1 MTPVYLAAQEGHL
14 EVLKFLVLE
23 AGGSLYVRA
32 KDGMTAI
39 HAAAQMGCLSC
50 VKWMVRAA
58 YPLSYHYTHIH
69 NIRTRTRTYTRL
81 YVHDY
86 NTYVHTLF
94 ANMRVQNTRI
104 YGYNPCTRMRRNFA
118 KRQTHRVE
126 KSGFFAEDKK
136 PFFFS
141 TVSHIII
148 R

>member
-1 MTPVYLAAQEGHL
+1 MENDVTPVYLAAQEGHL

-69 NIRTRTRTYTRL
+69 NIRTRTYTRL
-81 YVHDY
+81 YIHDY
-86 NTYVHTLF
+86 TCAFKILAYTIHVL
-94 ANMRVQNTRI
+94 VL
-104 YGYNPCTRMRRNFA
+104 
-118 KRQTHRVE
+118 V
-126 KSGFFAEDKK
+126 
-136 PFFFS
+136 
-141 TVSHIII
+141 
-148 R
+148 